1 MERKRSD
8 VKRSPSGAAVRQ
20 PAVTEALHRALFREW
35 AAQGYRALSL
45 ERVAGRAGVGKAALY
60 RRWPSKA
67 AMVSDALRTVGLS
80 ITDASDT
87 GSLEGDIRAL
97 LRSFRRVLRH
107 PLARRI
113 LPDLHAERGRSDEL
127 DAVLA
132 PFTAARR
139 ERGMALIDRAIARGE
154 LAADIDVELALDLL
168 AAPIYWRMIVTRGA
182 ADVGYLDRAAHG
194 LATALTAQREIK
206 PRLSS

>member
-1 MERKRSD
+1 MERNRSD
-8 VKRSPSGAAVRQ
+8 GKRRPTGAAVRQ
-20 PAVTEALHRALFREW
+20 PAVTAALRRALFEEW
-35 AAQGYRALSL
+35 AASGYRALSL

-67 AMVSDALRTVGLS
+67 AMTADALAGVGLT
-80 ITDASDT
+80 ITEVPDT
-87 GSLEGDIRAL
+87 GTLVDDVRAL
-97 LRSFRRVLRH
+97 LSSFRRVLRH

-139 ERGMALIDRAIARGE
+139 ARGTAVVERAVARGE
-154 LAADIDVELALDLL
+154 LAKDVDLELALDLL
-168 AAPIYWRMIVTRGA
+168 AAPIYWRMIVTRGT
-182 ADVGYLDRAAHG
+182 ADLAYLDRSARAVAAG
-194 LATALTAQREIK
+194 LRSA
-206 PRLSS
+206 